1 PVPLP
6 ATVPDRLTVTLWD
19 FSWYVRTG
27 PGEPFEDLDRA
38 FTEAADRGYNTIR
51 ICAMPFLLFGSGLDT
66 TRLRLGP
73 LGGGRGS
80 RVRWYDVRA
89 ETVIDGRA
97 HLLALFRAARRHDFH
112 VIPSS
117 WEYQQSPVFAGDRRW
132 LDALTAVEPE
142 RRPEALADALAD
154 LIDFLAAHDGL
165 DDRIAFTEL
174 HNEVQAGR
182 LTESLD
188 GDPVGAVPTV
198 LALRPR
204 LERGLARFRAR
215 RPDHPVTVNY
225 AAVPVGAM
233 RGVPRDIDVAVFH
246 PYVHGVLD
254 EMIDTFALRD
264 PARPFP
270 QERAA
275 QELLVPSAPSL
286 EDWKPSADDAWRE
299 EATLV
304 SPREMYLHQWCDP
317 VKWDAWL
324 YDRHAVHRLAMEQ
337 RLVTWI
343 DAAADLAADLGV
355 PLLFGE
361 GWVGYTPLH
370 GTFEEGPVGAAL
382 CRRAMEESVRVGA
395 LGAVV
400 CSNAAP
406 HHPMWAD
413 VELQRECNAL
423 LRG

>member
-1 PVPLP
+1 MPLPLP
-6 ATVPDRLTVTLWD
+6 ARLPARLTVSLWD

-38 FTEAADRGYNTIR
+38 FAEAADRGYNTIR

-66 TRLRLGP
+66 THLRLGP
-73 LGGGRGS
+73 LGGGQGR

-97 HLLALFRAARRHDFH
+97 HLLALFGAVRRHDFH
-112 VIPSS
+112 VILSS
-117 WEYQQSPVFAGDRRW
+117 WEYQQSPAFAGDRRW
-132 LDALTAVEPE
+132 FDALMAVEPE

-182 LTESLD
+182 LTDGLA
-188 GDPVGAVPTV
+188 GDPVLG
-198 LALRPR
+198 LRPR

-264 PARPFP
+264 PTRPFP
-270 QERAA
+270 RERAA
-275 QELLVPSAPSL
+275 RELLLPSAPAL
-286 EDWKPSADDAWRE
+286 EEWTPPERDAWRA
-299 EATLV
+299 EATIV
-304 SPREMYLHQWCDP
+304 SRREMYLHEWCDP
-317 VKWDAWL
+317 AKWDAWL
-324 YDRHAVHRLAMEQ
+324 YDRHAGHRIAMEQ

-343 DAAADLAADLGV
+343 DAAADLAAELGV

-361 GWVGYTPLH
+361 GWFGYTPLH

-382 CRRAMEESVRVGA
+382 CRRAIEESVRVGA

-413 VELQRECNAL
+413 VDLQRECNAV